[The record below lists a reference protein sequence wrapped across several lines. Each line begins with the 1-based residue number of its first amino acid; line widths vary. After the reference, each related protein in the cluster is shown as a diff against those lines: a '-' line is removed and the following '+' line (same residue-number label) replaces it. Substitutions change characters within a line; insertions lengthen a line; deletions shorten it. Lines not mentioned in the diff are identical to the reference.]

1 MQKVTSYDKKK
12 LEEKK
17 EKNFFFNS
25 KILQLQAYIILLT
38 DNSNT
43 PDEFEQ

>member
-1 MQKVTSYDKKK
+1 MIKKIGG
-12 LEEKK
+12 K
-17 EKNFFFNS
+17 ERKFFFFNS

-43 PDEFEQ
+43 PDKFEWEGPSEF